1 LHKLTMNNGVGSLLF
16 LNGLLLVYVILD
28 NILWDGREFNLLDQL
43 VELLVW
49 VWQVTWHL
57 FGGDIDDG
65 RD

>member
-43 VELLVW
+43 VELLV
-49 VWQVTWHL
+49 
-57 FGGDIDDG
+57 
-65 RD
+65 